1 MSAPGRRARRSDASV
16 DGRWDA
22 RRPATWALLGAGL
35 ALAAL
40 LSACS
45 SASDAG
51 PPSTSPPAAV
61 TAATSASTTTTKPPA
76 APTVSVSLYFMRG
89 DSLGVAR
96 RDLPGNQDA
105 RTAAL
110 KALLAG
116 PDSSE
121 AAAGLGTAIPAG
133 SELRALA
140 VSKGTATVSLNPT
153 FLAGGAAVSQVDRT
167 AQIVYTLTQFPNVSK
182 VILKVAGNPIS
193 SFGGVDF
200 SHPLGRDDLLG
211 AVPTVVLESPAVNQV
226 VHSPL
231 PVVGISGFVG
241 TYMVELVDAS
251 GKVLVNTLGTTT
263 PGTTFTSAIPY
274 VASATGPG
282 TLKLFTRAGAR
293 GSELV
298 EVDVSVTV
306 AP

>member
-1 MSAPGRRARRSDASV
+1 
-16 DGRWDA
+16 
-22 RRPATWALLGAGL
+22 
-35 ALAAL
+35 
-40 LSACS
+40 
-45 SASDAG
+45 
-51 PPSTSPPAAV
+51 
-61 TAATSASTTTTKPPA
+61 
-76 APTVSVSLYFMRG
+76 MRG

-96 RDLPGNQDA
+96 RYLPSTQDA

-133 SELRALA
+133 SELRSLA
-140 VSKGTATVSLNPT
+140 VTKGTATVSLNPT

-167 AQIVYTLTQFPNVSK
+167 AQIVYTLTQFPNVAK

-211 AVPTVVLESPAVNQV
+211 AVPTVVLV

-263 PGTTFTSAIPY
+263 PATTFTSAIPY
-274 VASATGPG
+274 LASATGPG